1 MVNHEVLSKN
11 GSLFYSEEDYDDF
24 YYGKGSTFPDINGGI
39 GILFEQG
46 SSRGHLQ
53 ESINGEISFPFTIK
67 NQLLTSLSTLQASV
81 ELKNELFDYQH
92 SFFSKVKSKKNE
104 YILVSEKYDISKLYH
119 FHEILKNHN
128 ITTKKLD
135 EIKVWNKI

>member
-1 MVNHEVLSKN
+1 MASGRRPGIFIYAAKIPSRVNPLTPKKNQILTAEIGKYHEKQLSEI

-24 YYGKGSTFPDINGGI
+24 YFGKGSTFPDINGSI

-67 NQLLTSLSTLQASV
+67 NQL
-81 ELKNELFDYQH
+81 E
-92 SFFSKVKSKKNE
+92 
-104 YILVSEKYDISKLYH
+104 
-119 FHEILKNHN
+119 
-128 ITTKKLD
+128 
-135 EIKVWNKI
+135 